1 MNITDITSQNEVKPL
16 ALQCADPHVY
26 FHTDGYY
33 YFTYMRHRELP
44 LAILVHCFTSYACK
58 AVTATVAT
66 MSSTLHPRLRSLR
79 GFANPWHTGP
89 IAIHPPMRWQ
99 IL

>member
-44 LAILVHCFTSYACK
+44 LAILVHCFTNYACK
-58 AVTATVAT
+58 ALCVSTFMRHRELPRQFSCTALQAMLVK
-66 MSSTLHPRLRSLR
+66 
-79 GFANPWHTGP
+79 
-89 IAIHPPMRWQ
+89 Q
-99 IL
+99 

>member
-44 LAILVHCFTSYACK
+44 RQFS
-58 AVTATVAT
+58 
-66 MSSTLHPRLRSLR
+66 
-79 GFANPWHTGP
+79 
-89 IAIHPPMRWQ
+89 
-99 IL
+99 